1 MTYNTAQE
9 QANYTVRALE
19 IGLQERDDIG
29 VMILWNL
36 NFANPFIVEQRSEIA
51 GYSLLNPVIFPQE
64 RPLYN
69 ALSVITGGP
78 EGE

>member
-1 MTYNTAQE
+1 
-9 QANYTVRALE
+9 
-19 IGLQERDDIG
+19 
-29 VMILWNL
+29 MILWNL

-51 GYSLLNPVIFPQE
+51 GYSLLNPAIFPQE

-69 ALSVITGGP
+69 ALAVVTGGP